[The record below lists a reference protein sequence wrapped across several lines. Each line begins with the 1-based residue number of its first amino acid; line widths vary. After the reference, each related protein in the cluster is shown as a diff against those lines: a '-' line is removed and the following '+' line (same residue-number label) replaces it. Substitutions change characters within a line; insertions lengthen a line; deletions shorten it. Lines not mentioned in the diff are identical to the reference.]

1 MTAMASKGSRT
12 VYACQSC
19 GYQSRKW
26 LGKCPDCGGWN
37 TFVEERER
45 AAPKEGAH
53 GPRTGLRLR
62 ESKPVLF
69 NEIEAQDD
77 SREVTRIEEFD
88 RVLGGGIVP
97 GSLVLIGGEPGIGKC
112 LAGSTRI
119 LDPVSGAFSEIT
131 EYANAPRPVLSLDT
145 VTHRL
150 TPQQDVRFLDQGVQ
164 TVIEVATRLGR
175 KLRCTPSHPML
186 TPEGWRAAQELAPG
200 TRIAA
205 PLALPY
211 FGQKEMSEAEVKL
224 IAYILSD
231 GSAQGGVSVTSAIPE
246 IGVDLRD
253 VARQF
258 GMELKVYKKSNNK
271 ALEYRFV
278 QPWAKRA
285 QARHEFA
292 EAVRQV
298 QATAGLS
305 WAAWARDASVDYYRL
320 RAWRVGRCVPS
331 VEELHRLAQAARV
344 DITALAP
351 QGRETA
357 EHTSSV
363 ARFLESLGLRFTKAA
378 QKAAPDCVFQLP
390 KRRMALF
397 LKVLFSCDG
406 SVYVTTEKQVGVS
419 YSTISRRLAEDVQHL
434 LLRFGFITKLRS
446 RQSQVNGQAY
456 QAWEVQLLGV
466 GAVKRFL
473 AKIGIWG
480 REAAKERLSMMNEP
494 KLSSTHFNTIPTG
507 LFFWRHLRIAAP
519 GLSFKGIAAHAGV
532 SLHPSRANGPVC
544 RSTALAL
551 ASAYPSAYLQRLAF
565 SDIYWDEIESVTS
578 AGDERVY
585 DLAVP
590 PHSNFVANDLIVHNS
605 TLLSQ
610 VADKLSALYGNVL
623 YVSGEE
629 SERQIK
635 LRGERLGVNPAGL
648 YLLSETN
655 LERVFDEINKLQPQA
670 IIIDSVQTIF
680 SEKLES
686 APGSVSQVREVAGQF
701 LLLAKNLTVP
711 VFLIGHVTKEGMIA
725 GPKAL
730 EHIVDTVLY
739 FEGERHH
746 NHRILRAAKNR
757 FGAANELGI
766 FEMTGAGLIGVPN
779 PSEIFLSERP
789 IGASGSAVI
798 AAVEGAR
805 PMLVE
810 IQALVSSSKFGT
822 GRRTTQGV
830 ELNRVA
836 LLVAMLEKRVG
847 FHLSGDDIFVNLV
860 GGISLDEPAVDLGI
874 VAAVASSFR
883 NIPIDEHTI
892 VFGEVGLAG
901 EIRATN
907 HAAVRL
913 REAARMGF
921 RRVVLPKN
929 NLSGLPEDDRLEV
942 IGVRSVSDA
951 LDALF

>member
-1 MTAMASKGSRT
+1 MASTKGPRT
-12 VYACQSC
+12 VYACQGC

-45 AAPKEGAH
+45 AAPKEGAR

-62 ESKPVLF
+62 ESKPIPF
-69 NEIEAQDD
+69 TEIEAQDD
-77 SREVTRIEEFD
+77 SREVIGIEEFD

-97 GSLVLIGGEPGIGKC
+97 GSLVLIGG
-112 LAGSTRI
+112 
-119 LDPVSGAFSEIT
+119 DP
-131 EYANAPRPVLSLDT
+131 
-145 VTHRL
+145 
-150 TPQQDVRFLDQGVQ
+150 
-164 TVIEVATRLGR
+164 
-175 KLRCTPSHPML
+175 
-186 TPEGWRAAQELAPG
+186 
-200 TRIAA
+200 
-205 PLALPY
+205 
-211 FGQKEMSEAEVKL
+211 
-224 IAYILSD
+224 
-231 GSAQGGVSVTSAIPE
+231 
-246 IGVDLRD
+246 
-253 VARQF
+253 
-258 GMELKVYKKSNNK
+258 
-271 ALEYRFV
+271 
-278 QPWAKRA
+278 
-285 QARHEFA
+285 
-292 EAVRQV
+292 
-298 QATAGLS
+298 
-305 WAAWARDASVDYYRL
+305 
-320 RAWRVGRCVPS
+320 
-331 VEELHRLAQAARV
+331 
-344 DITALAP
+344 
-351 QGRETA
+351 
-357 EHTSSV
+357 
-363 ARFLESLGLRFTKAA
+363 
-378 QKAAPDCVFQLP
+378 
-390 KRRMALF
+390 
-397 LKVLFSCDG
+397 
-406 SVYVTTEKQVGVS
+406 
-419 YSTISRRLAEDVQHL
+419 
-434 LLRFGFITKLRS
+434 
-446 RQSQVNGQAY
+446 
-456 QAWEVQLLGV
+456 GV
-466 GAVKRFL
+466 GK
-473 AKIGIWG
+473 
-480 REAAKERLSMMNEP
+480 
-494 KLSSTHFNTIPTG
+494 
-507 LFFWRHLRIAAP
+507 
-519 GLSFKGIAAHAGV
+519 
-532 SLHPSRANGPVC
+532 
-544 RSTALAL
+544 
-551 ASAYPSAYLQRLAF
+551 
-565 SDIYWDEIESVTS
+565 
-578 AGDERVY
+578 
-585 DLAVP
+585 
-590 PHSNFVANDLIVHNS
+590 S
-605 TLLSQ
+605 TLLTM
-610 VADKLSALYGNVL
+610 VADRLCALYGGVL

-635 LRGERLGVNPAGL
+635 LRGERLGINPTGL

-701 LLLAKNLTVP
+701 LLLAKNLNVP

-766 FEMTGAGLIGVPN
+766 FEMTGEGLVGVPN
-779 PSEIFLSERP
+779 PSEVFLSERP

-798 AAVEGAR
+798 AAMEGTR

-822 GRRTTQGV
+822 GRRATQGV

-860 GGISLDEPAVDLGI
+860 GGIALDEPAVDLGI
-874 VAAVASSFR
+874 VAAVTSSFR
-883 NIPIDEHTI
+883 NIPINEHTI

-921 RRVVLPKN
+921 KRVVLPKN
-929 NLSGLPEDDRLEV
+929 NLNGLPEDDRLEI